1 MKNQKI
7 NWVQKLTSRKLWV
20 AIIGI
25 VAGLAAVFGI
35 DENEYTAIA
44 GAVIAAANAVAY
56 ILGEAKIDAADR
68 FNLPAEPKEET
79 EVTEVT
85 EENKKEE

>member
-1 MKNQKI
+1 MKI
-7 NWVQKLTSRKLWV
+7 NWKQKLTSRKLWV

-25 VAGLAAVFGI
+25 VAGLAAVFGV
-35 DENEYTAIA
+35 DESEYTAIA

-56 ILGEAKIDAADR
+56 IMGEAKIDAADR
-68 FNLPAEPKEET
+68 FNPTPEPEE
-79 EVTEVT
+79 ET

>member
-7 NWVQKLTSRKLWV
+7 NWKQKLTSRKLWV

-25 VAGLAAVFGI
+25 VAGLAAVFGV

-56 ILGEAKIDAADR
+56 IMGEAKIDAADR
-68 FNLPAEPKEET
+68 FNPTPEPEEDPAAE
-79 EVTEVT
+79 

>member
-7 NWVQKLTSRKLWV
+7 NWKQKLTSRKLWV

-25 VAGLAAVFGI
+25 VAGLAAVFGV

-56 ILGEAKIDAADR
+56 IMGEAKIDAADR
-68 FNLPAEPKEET
+68 FNPAPEPEEDAT
-79 EVTEVT
+79 AAD
-85 EENKKEE
+85 ENKKEE

>member
-7 NWVQKLTSRKLWV
+7 NWKQKLTSRKLWV

-25 VAGLAAVFGI
+25 VAGLAAVFGV
-35 DENEYTAIA
+35 DQNEYTAIA

-56 ILGEAKIDAADR
+56 IMGEAKIDAADR
-68 FNLPAEPKEET
+68 FNPTPEPEEDAAAAEES
-79 EVTEVT
+79 
-85 EENKKEE
+85 KKEE

>member
-7 NWVQKLTSRKLWV
+7 NWKQKLTSRKLWV
-20 AIIGI
+20 AISGI
-25 VAGLAAVFGI
+25 VAGLAAVFGV

-56 ILGEAKIDAADR
+56 IMGEAKIDAADR
-68 FNLPAEPKEET
+68 FNPAPEPEEDAAAA
-79 EVTEVT
+79 

>member
-1 MKNQKI
+1 MKI

-25 VAGLAAVFGI
+25 VAGLAAVFGV

-56 ILGEAKIDAADR
+56 IMGEAKIDAADR
-68 FNLPAEPKEET
+68 FNQSAETGEDTKVT

-85 EENKKEE
+85 DENKKEE

>member
-1 MKNQKI
+1 MKI

-56 ILGEAKIDAADR
+56 IMGEAKIDAADR
-68 FNLPAEPKEET
+68 FNQSAETGEDAK
-79 EVTEVT
+79 VTEVT
-85 EENKKEE
+85 DETKEE

>member
-1 MKNQKI
+1 MKI
-7 NWVQKLTSRKLWV
+7 NWKQKLTSRKLWV

-25 VAGLAAVFGI
+25 VAGLAAVFGV

-56 ILGEAKIDAADR
+56 IMGEAKIDAADR
-68 FNLPAEPKEET
+68 FNPTPEPEEDAAAAEER
-79 EVTEVT
+79 
-85 EENKKEE
+85 KKEE

>member
-7 NWVQKLTSRKLWV
+7 NWKQKLTSRKLWV

-25 VAGLAAVFGI
+25 VAGLAAVFGV

-56 ILGEAKIDAADR
+56 IMGEAKSGAADR
-68 FNLPAEPKEET
+68 FNPAPEPEEDAAAA
-79 EVTEVT
+79 

>member
-7 NWVQKLTSRKLWV
+7 NWKQKLTSRKLWV

-25 VAGLAAVFGI
+25 VAGLAAVFGV
-35 DENEYTAIA
+35 DESEYTAIA

-56 ILGEAKIDAADR
+56 IMGEAKIDAADR
-68 FNLPAEPKEET
+68 FNTPAEPEEDT
-79 EVTEVT
+79 AA
-85 EENKKEE
+85 EEEIKKEE

>member
-1 MKNQKI
+1 MKI
-7 NWVQKLTSRKLWV
+7 NWKQKLTSRKLWV

-25 VAGLAAVFGI
+25 VAGLAAVFGV
-35 DENEYTAIA
+35 DESEYTAIA

-56 ILGEAKIDAADR
+56 IMGEAKIDAADR
-68 FNLPAEPKEET
+68 FNPAPEPEE
-79 EVTEVT
+79 ETEVT

>member
-7 NWVQKLTSRKLWV
+7 NWKQKLTSRKLWV

-25 VAGLAAVFGI
+25 VAGLAAVFGV

-56 ILGEAKIDAADR
+56 IMGGAKVDASDR
-68 FNLPAEPKEET
+68 FNQPAEPEEYAAAAA
-79 EVTEVT
+79 ES
-85 EENKKEE
+85 KKEE

>member
-7 NWVQKLTSRKLWV
+7 NWKQKLTSRKLWV

-25 VAGLAAVFGI
+25 VAGLAAVFGV

-56 ILGEAKIDAADR
+56 IMGEAKIDAADR
-68 FNLPAEPKEET
+68 FNPTPEPEEDSAAEKKK
-79 EVTEVT
+79 
-85 EENKKEE
+85 KKEE

>member
-1 MKNQKI
+1 M
-7 NWVQKLTSRKLWV
+7 

-25 VAGLAAVFGI
+25 VAGLAAVFGV

-56 ILGEAKIDAADR
+56 IMGEAKIDAADR
-68 FNLPAEPKEET
+68 FNPTPEPEEDTAAEEES
-79 EVTEVT
+79 
-85 EENKKEE
+85 KKEE

>member
-7 NWVQKLTSRKLWV
+7 NWKQKLTSRKLWV

-25 VAGLAAVFGI
+25 VAGLAAVFGV

-56 ILGEAKIDAADR
+56 IMGEAKIDAADR
-68 FNLPAEPKEET
+68 FNPTPEPEEDTAAEEES
-79 EVTEVT
+79 
-85 EENKKEE
+85 KKEE

>member
-7 NWVQKLTSRKLWV
+7 NWKQKLTSRKLWV

-25 VAGLAAVFGI
+25 VAGLAAVFGV

-56 ILGEAKIDAADR
+56 IMGEAKIDAADR
-68 FNLPAEPKEET
+68 FNPAPET
-79 EVTEVT
+79 EEDAAAA
-85 EENKKEE
+85 EESKKEE

>member
-7 NWVQKLTSRKLWV
+7 NWKQKLTSRKLWV

-25 VAGLAAVFGI
+25 VAGLAAVFGV

-56 ILGEAKIDAADR
+56 IMGEAKIDAADR
-68 FNLPAEPKEET
+68 FNPTTEPEEDAAAA
-79 EVTEVT
+79 

>member
-1 MKNQKI
+1 MKI
-7 NWVQKLTSRKLWV
+7 NWKQKLTSRKLWV

-25 VAGLAAVFGI
+25 VAGLAAVFGV

-56 ILGEAKIDAADR
+56 ITGEAKIDAADR
-68 FNLPAEPKEET
+68 FNPTPEPEEDTAAEEESEKEE
-79 EVTEVT
+79 
-85 EENKKEE
+85 

>member
-7 NWVQKLTSRKLWV
+7 NWKQKLTSRKLWV

-25 VAGLAAVFGI
+25 VAGLAAVFGV

-56 ILGEAKIDAADR
+56 IMGEAKIDAADR
-68 FNLPAEPKEET
+68 FNPTPEPEEDAA
-79 EVTEVT
+79 VAD
-85 EENKKEE
+85 ENKKEE

>member
-7 NWVQKLTSRKLWV
+7 NWKQKLTSRKLWV

-25 VAGLAAVFGI
+25 VAGLAAVFGV

-56 ILGEAKIDAADR
+56 IMGEAKIDAADR
-68 FNLPAEPKEET
+68 FNPPEEPEEDTAAEEES
-79 EVTEVT
+79 
-85 EENKKEE
+85 KKEE

>member
-1 MKNQKI
+1 MGKQKI
-7 NWVQKLTSRKLWV
+7 NWKQKLTSRKLWV

-25 VAGLAAVFGI
+25 VAGLAAVFGV

-56 ILGEAKIDAADR
+56 IMGEAKIDAADR
-68 FNLPAEPKEET
+68 FNPAPEPEEDT
-79 EVTEVT
+79 AA
-85 EENKKEE
+85 EEKSKKEE

>member
-7 NWVQKLTSRKLWV
+7 NWKQKLTSRKLWV

-25 VAGLAAVFGI
+25 VAGLAAVFGV

-56 ILGEAKIDAADR
+56 IMGEAKIDAADR
-68 FNLPAEPKEET
+68 FNPAPEPEEDT
-79 EVTEVT
+79 AAA
-85 EENKKEE
+85 EEDKKEE

>member
-1 MKNQKI
+1 MEKQRI
-7 NWVQKLTSRKLWV
+7 NWKQKLTSRKLWV

-25 VAGLAAVFGI
+25 VAGLAAVFGV

-56 ILGEAKIDAADR
+56 IMGEAKIDAADR
-68 FNLPAEPKEET
+68 FNPAPEPAEDT
-79 EVTEVT
+79 AAA

>member
-7 NWVQKLTSRKLWV
+7 NWKQKLTSRKLWV

-25 VAGLAAVFGI
+25 VAGLSAVFGV

-56 ILGEAKIDAADR
+56 IMGEAKIDAADR
-68 FNLPAEPKEET
+68 FNPAPEPEEDA
-79 EVTEVT
+79 EAA

>member
-7 NWVQKLTSRKLWV
+7 NWKQKLTSRKLWV

-25 VAGLAAVFGI
+25 VAGLAAVFGV

-56 ILGEAKIDAADR
+56 IMGESKIDAADR
-68 FNLPAEPKEET
+68 FNPPEEP
-79 EVTEVT
+79 
-85 EENKKEE
+85 EENTAAEEESKKEE

>member
-1 MKNQKI
+1 MKI
-7 NWVQKLTSRKLWV
+7 NWKQKLTSRKLWV

-68 FNLPAEPKEET
+68 FNPPTEPKEET

>member
-7 NWVQKLTSRKLWV
+7 NWKQKLTSRKLWV

-25 VAGLAAVFGI
+25 VAGLAAVFGV
-35 DENEYTAIA
+35 DENEYTSIA

-56 ILGEAKIDAADR
+56 IMGEAKIDAADR
-68 FNLPAEPKEET
+68 FNPTPEPEEDAAAA
-79 EVTEVT
+79 

>member
-1 MKNQKI
+1 MKI
-7 NWVQKLTSRKLWV
+7 NWIQKLTSRKLWV

-56 ILGEAKIDAADR
+56 IMGEAKIDAADR
-68 FNLPAEPKEET
+68 FNQSEKTGEDAKVT

-85 EENKKEE
+85 DENKKEE

>member
-7 NWVQKLTSRKLWV
+7 NWKQKLTSRKLWV

-25 VAGLAAVFGI
+25 VAGLAAVFGV

-56 ILGEAKIDAADR
+56 IMGEAKIDAADR
-68 FNLPAEPKEET
+68 FNPQAEP
-79 EVTEVT
+79 
-85 EENKKEE
+85 EENTAAEEESKKEE